1 MGCDTVT
8 EIDKVLGTIKQA
20 IAIERFGYDF
30 YDEMRNFVKDRNGQ
44 LLISYLGR
52 LEVDHIKWLE
62 EEYQRQ
68 LSKLDEL
75 HEEQMVYISLIGKEE
90 IFLGKD
96 NLLEIFKDFNP
107 LKAIKF
113 AIDIEDRSVEFYEK
127 NMEITDDDKTKD
139 LFNRLAD
146 FERDHITILK
156 DNLKSLQEMGLWKAL
171 SIKSK

>member
-1 MGCDTVT
+1 LND
-8 EIDKVLGTIKQA
+8 IDKELKTIKQA

-30 YDEMRNFVKDRNGQ
+30 YNNMRDFVKDKNGQ

-68 LSKLDEL
+68 LSKMDEIQ
-75 HEEQMVYISLIGKEE
+75 EGQTPDISLIGKEE
-90 IFLGKD
+90 IFLGEDKLPD
-96 NLLEIFKDFNP
+96 IFKDFDP

-113 AIDIEDRSVEFYEK
+113 AIDIENRSVKFYEK

-139 LFNRLAD
+139 LFKRLAD
-146 FERDHITILK
+146 FEKDHIIILK
-156 DNLKSLQEMGLWKAL
+156 ENQKSLQEMGLWKSS
-171 SIKSK
+171 SIKKTE

>member
-1 MGCDTVT
+1 MVT

-30 YDEMRNFVKDRNGQ
+30 YNNMRDFIKDRNGQ
-44 LLISYLGR
+44 LLMSYLGR

-62 EEYQRQ
+62 EEYHRQ

-75 HEEQMVYISLIGKEE
+75 HEEKVVDISLIGKEE
-90 IFLGKD
+90 IFLGDD
-96 NLLEIFKDFNP
+96 NLPDIFKDFDP

-156 DNLKSLQEMGLWKAL
+156 DNLKSLQEIGLWKA
-171 SIKSK
+171 SYIKKSE

>member
-1 MGCDTVT
+1 MT

-30 YDEMRNFVKDRNGQ
+30 YYNMRDFIKDKNGQ
-44 LLISYLGR
+44 LLMSYLGR

-62 EEYQRQ
+62 EEYHRQ

-75 HEEQMVYISLIGKEE
+75 QEEKLVDISLIGKEE
-90 IFLGKD
+90 IFLGEDKLPD
-96 NLLEIFKDFNP
+96 IFKDFDP

-113 AIDIEDRSVEFYEK
+113 AIGIENRSVEFYEK
-127 NMEITDDDKTKD
+127 NMKITDDDKIRD

-156 DNLKSLQEMGLWKAL
+156 DNQKSLQEMGLWRAS
-171 SIKSK
+171 SIKKAE